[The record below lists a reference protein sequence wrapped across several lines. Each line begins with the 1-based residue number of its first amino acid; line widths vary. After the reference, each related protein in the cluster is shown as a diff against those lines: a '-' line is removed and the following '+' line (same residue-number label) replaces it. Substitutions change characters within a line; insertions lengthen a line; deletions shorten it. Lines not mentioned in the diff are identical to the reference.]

1 MDGFSFGV
9 AFSAGV
15 LAVANPCAIAMVPAY
30 LALRADAG
38 TSRSLSL
45 ALLNGVG
52 GLLVGFLGLFTAVG
66 LLLSVAGRALLQSVP
81 FVAGLIGLALL
92 VVGLRT
98 LAGRPLHVA
107 LPTLGIRG
115 GAGSFRAQAVFGA
128 TYALA
133 SLGCALPVFL
143 AYAAIGFASRDPRLV
158 VASLASFAAGAG
170 AMLLGLVIVATA
182 LQGARQR
189 VPGGTA
195 LSRYG
200 GGLLIAGAGAYVL
213 YLQLGWLIGY
223 PFGVPTLTLP
233 I

>member
-1 MDGFSFGV
+1 MEGFSFGL

-15 LAVANPCAIAMVPAY
+15 LAVANPCAIAMIPAY

-38 TSRSLSL
+38 SGRSLSV
-45 ALLNGVG
+45 ALFAGAG
-52 GLLVGFLGLFTAVG
+52 GLLVGFLGVFAAIA
-66 LLLSVAGRALLQSVP
+66 LLLSIAGRALLQSVP

-92 VVGLRT
+92 VVGVRT
-98 LAGRPLHVA
+98 LAGRPLHLA
-107 LPTLGIRG
+107 LPTLGVRG
-115 GAGSFRAQAVFGA
+115 GAESFGAQSLFGA

-133 SLGCALPVFL
+133 SLGCALPIFL
-143 AYAAIGFASRDPRLV
+143 AYATIGFASGDPRVLV
-158 VASLASFAAGAG
+158 ANLSSFAAGAA
-170 AMLLGLVIVATA
+170 AMLLGLVVVASA
-182 LQGARQR
+182 VRGARQR
-189 VPGGTA
+189 LPGGAA

-223 PFGVPTLTLP
+223 PFGLPTLTLP